1 MDWSSAR
8 SIEPL
13 IASIL
18 SIDKCPDFDLFD
30 ECP

>member
-1 MDWSSAR
+1 MDWSFAR

-18 SIDKCPDFDLFD
+18 SFDKCPDVDPFD
-30 ECP
+30 ERP

>member
-1 MDWSSAR
+1 MDWAFAR

-13 IASIL
+13 IASVL
-18 SIDKCPDFDLFD
+18 YFDKCPDVDLFD